1 MVKQLVASLS
11 SDVKIHL
18 IVSGYLK
25 KSQTMSLYEK
35 IFASTKVKHL
45 YLPAEIARINGLPNV
60 DEFKKLLCFFR
71 NNNSLITL
79 VISDP
84 YKIVSTSFVDVLTD
98 NASKIG
104 AVNLIYKKNGLLIG
118 ENIDGEAFVMGLKK
132 EVENS
137 ERFKSMFFFGCGG
150 VSSAVAVTMSSRLE
164 SIGLISMHR
173 QSSETLYNRIKDC
186 NKKVHLRIYS
196 RDTNIDLREYDV
208 IYNGTGLGKYSNDPS
223 SIEKTPLDMRDYL
236 RKNSLAI
243 DANYTP
249 WETRFLHECR
259 LQALSTLNGY
269 SHMLA
274 FVTLHLNTTLGLAL
288 SYEDVKNI
296 ADNLR
301 KQQLQI
307 NSSSYA

>member
-1 MVKQLVASLS
+1 MVKQLAASLS
-11 SDVKIHL
+11 GQAKIHL

-25 KSQTMSLYEK
+25 KSQTMSIYEK
-35 IFASTKVKHL
+35 IFASTNVKHI
-45 YLPAEIARINGLPNV
+45 YLPAEIARINGLPNI
-60 DEFKKLLCFFR
+60 DEFKKLLLFFR
-71 NNNSLITL
+71 NNDSLITL

-98 NASKIG
+98 NANKIG

-118 ENIDGEAFVMGLKK
+118 DNIDGEAFEMGFKK
-132 EVENS
+132 EVENI
-137 ERFKSMFFFGCGG
+137 EIFKSMFFFGCGG
-150 VSSAVAVTMSSRLE
+150 VSSAVAVAMSSRLK
-164 SIGLISMHR
+164 SIGLISIHR
-173 QSSETLYNRIKDC
+173 QSSEALYNRIKDC
-186 NKKVHLRIYS
+186 NKKVHVRIYS
-196 RDTNIDLREYDV
+196 RDTNLDLRDYDV

-223 SIEKTPLDMRDYL
+223 SIEKSPLENMDYL
-236 RKNSLAI
+236 PKTSLAI

-249 WETRFLHECR
+249 WETRFLHDSR
-259 LQALSTLNGY
+259 LQGLSTLNGY

-274 FVTLHLNTTLGLAL
+274 FVTLHLNRTLGLAL